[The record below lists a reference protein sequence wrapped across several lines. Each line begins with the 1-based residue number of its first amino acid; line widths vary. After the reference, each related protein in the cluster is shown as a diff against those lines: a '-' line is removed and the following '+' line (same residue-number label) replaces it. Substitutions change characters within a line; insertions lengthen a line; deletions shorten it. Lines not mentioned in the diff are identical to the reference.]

1 MRPANHRTLTLVQA
15 IREFALERLLDK
27 DFDDV
32 IGNRLEDDDSVLVF
46 DGDTISDEDL
56 DLLQR
61 DMVFGEPW
69 DRQRHGLIIVNGS
82 LAMNQI
88 DLYCVDG
95 LIVLGDLLCDSI
107 HLREE
112 LLYVQGNLVARSAV
126 RATASQ
132 DWNDVTARTLGQ
144 LHVHVRRTAS
154 SPRVQTWHLPLHHL
168 RWTEGSGIDEALE
181 LE

>member
-1 MRPANHRTLTLVQA
+1 MRSANHRTLTLVQA

-32 IGNRLEDDDSVLVF
+32 IGNRLEEDDSVLVF
-46 DGDTISDEDL
+46 DGDTICDEDL

-61 DMVFGEPW
+61 DVVFGESW

-126 RATASQ
+126 RATGSQ
-132 DWNDVTARTLGQ
+132 DWHEATARTLGP
-144 LHVHVRRTAS
+144 LHVHVQGTAS

-168 RWTEGSGIDEALE
+168 RWTEGSGVDEALE

>member
-1 MRPANHRTLTLVQA
+1 MRPANHRTLALVQA

-27 DFDDV
+27 DFDDI

-61 DMVFGEPW
+61 NMVFGEPW
-69 DRQRHGLIIVNGS
+69 DRQRHGLIIVNGN

-88 DLYCVDG
+88 DLHCVDG

-112 LLYVQGNLVARSAV
+112 LLYVQGNLVARSVV

-132 DWNDVTARTLGQ
+132 DWHDVTARTLGQ
-144 LHVHVRRTAS
+144 LHVRVQGTAS

-168 RWTEGSGIDEALE
+168 RWTKGSGIDEALE